1 MRYARPGGVQAADEC
16 VKASACLVARHVS
29 SPQLSNHLYSITPAT
44 STKWVREPLCS
55 HNCRIFLYV
64 NLGKCM
70 MVVYNIANIYII
82 QNVLKLSPTNH
93 ALKIAASIVSQS
105 GRRKEEYYE
114 GRRENQEAGAAPA
127 PA

>member
-1 MRYARPGGVQAADEC
+1 
-16 VKASACLVARHVS
+16 
-29 SPQLSNHLYSITPAT
+29 
-44 STKWVREPLCS
+44 
-55 HNCRIFLYV
+55 
-64 NLGKCM
+64 M